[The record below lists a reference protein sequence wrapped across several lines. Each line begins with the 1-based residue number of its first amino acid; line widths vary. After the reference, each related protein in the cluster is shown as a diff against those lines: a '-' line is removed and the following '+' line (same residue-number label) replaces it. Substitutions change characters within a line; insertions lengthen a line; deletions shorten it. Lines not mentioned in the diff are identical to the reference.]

1 MMQSFDV
8 TLRQRS
14 AGGFNYDVNAAKMVH
29 RLHNIVN
36 RKIVWQISN
45 RFCLENPTGLFM
57 GEATSFNMVGIIGEV
72 NLKTMVEPA

>member
-1 MMQSFDV
+1 
-8 TLRQRS
+8 
-14 AGGFNYDVNAAKMVH
+14 MVH

-72 NLKTMVEPA
+72 NLETMVEPA